1 MDVVGTEVEVMG
13 ETPLPGAVL
22 AGLIGHGIQASR
34 TPRMHM
40 EEGAAVGFP
49 YDYRLIDLPLGMG
62 ETALAQLLNNLEDA
76 GYRGINVTVP
86 YKREILT
93 HLDALSDDARAVGAV
108 NTVLF
113 TKDGRIG
120 HNTDYWGFAESL
132 RRGLPDAA
140 RDHVLLLGAGGAGH
154 AVAHALV
161 DAGVGQL
168 LVRDMN
174 HALAD
179 ELVDELN
186 ARVGPGRARTVTDI
200 GEAAGIADGIVN
212 ATPVGMLKMPGMPI
226 DGVLIASRQWVAD
239 IVYFPLETEL
249 LAHARAKGCAVL
261 SGAGMALFQAVRAF
275 ELFTGIAPDADRMKA
290 VFDSFD

>member
-1 MDVVGTEVEVMG
+1 MGTEVEVMG

-62 ETALAQLLNNLEDA
+62 ETALAQLLSNLEDA

-186 ARVGPGRARTVTDI
+186 ARVGPGRARAVTDI

-226 DGVLIASRQWVAD
+226 DGALIAPRQWVAD

-249 LAHARAKGCAVL
+249 LAHARVKGCAVL

-275 ELFTGIAPDADRMKA
+275 ELFTGITPDADRMKA

>member
-1 MDVVGTEVEVMG
+1 MGTEVEVMG
-13 ETPLPGAVL
+13 EAPLPGAVL

-62 ETALAQLLNNLEDA
+62 EIALAQLLNNLEDA
-76 GYRGINVTVP
+76 GYCGINVTVP

-161 DAGVGQL
+161 DAGVRQL

-174 HALAD
+174 QALAD

-186 ARVGPGRARTVTDI
+186 ARVGPGRARAVTDI
-200 GEAAGIADGIVN
+200 GEAAGAADGIVN

-226 DGVLIASRQWVAD
+226 DGALIAPRQWVAD

-275 ELFTGIAPDADRMKA
+275 ELFTGVTPDADRMKA

>member
-13 ETPLPGAVL
+13 EAPLPGAVL

-62 ETALAQLLNNLEDA
+62 EIALAQLLNNLEDA
-76 GYRGINVTVP
+76 GYCGINVTVP

-161 DAGVGQL
+161 DAGVRQL

-174 HALAD
+174 QALAD

-186 ARVGPGRARTVTDI
+186 ARVGPGRARAVTDI
-200 GEAAGIADGIVN
+200 GEAAGAADGIVN

-226 DGVLIASRQWVAD
+226 DGALIAPRQWVAD

-275 ELFTGIAPDADRMKA
+275 ELFTGVTPDADRMKA

>member
-1 MDVVGTEVEVMG
+1 MGTEVEVTG

-186 ARVGPGRARTVTDI
+186 ARVGLGRARTVTDI
-200 GEAAGIADGIVN
+200 GEAAGAADGIVN

-226 DGVLIASRQWVAD
+226 DGALIAPRQWVAD

-275 ELFTGIAPDADRMKA
+275 ELFTGVTPDADRMKA

>member
-1 MDVVGTEVEVMG
+1 
-13 ETPLPGAVL
+13 
-22 AGLIGHGIQASR
+22 
-34 TPRMHM
+34 M
-40 EEGAAVGFP
+40 EEGAAIGLP
-49 YDYRLIDLPLGMG
+49 YEYRLIDLPPGIG
-62 ETALAQLLNNLEDA
+62 ETALAQLLNNLEDS

-113 TKDGRIG
+113 TRDGRIG

-140 RDHVLLLGAGGAGH
+140 RNHVLLLGAGGAGH
-154 AVAHALV
+154 AVAHALI
-161 DAGVGQL
+161 DAGVGTL
-168 LVRDMN
+168 LVCDMN
-174 HALAD
+174 RDLATSLVAELNERAGAGRA
-179 ELVDELN
+179 ELVGDV
-186 ARVGPGRARTVTDI
+186 AV
-200 GEAAGIADGIVN
+200 AAKAADGIVN

-226 DGVLIASRQWVAD
+226 EGALVGPRHWVAD

-275 ELFTGIAPDADRMKA
+275 ELFTGIAPDAGRMKA

>member
-1 MDVVGTEVEVMG
+1 MGTEVEVMG

-62 ETALAQLLNNLEDA
+62 ETALAQLLSNLEDA

-226 DGVLIASRQWVAD
+226 DGALIAPRQWVAD

-249 LAHARAKGCAVL
+249 LAHARVKGCVVL

-275 ELFTGIAPDADRMKA
+275 ELFTGITPDADRMKA

>member
-1 MDVVGTEVEVMG
+1 MGTEVEVMG

-62 ETALAQLLNNLEDA
+62 ETALAQLLSNLEDA

-226 DGVLIASRQWVAD
+226 DGALIAPRQWVAD

-249 LAHARAKGCAVL
+249 LAHARVKGCAVL

-275 ELFTGIAPDADRMKA
+275 ELFTGITPDADRMKA

>member
-1 MDVVGTEVEVMG
+1 MGTEVEVMG

-62 ETALAQLLNNLEDA
+62 ETALAQLLRNLEGA

-86 YKREILT
+86 YKREVLT

-226 DGVLIASRQWVAD
+226 DGVLIAPRQWVAD

-275 ELFTGIAPDADRMKA
+275 ELFTGITPDADRMKA

>member
-1 MDVVGTEVEVMG
+1 MGVVEIQVDGIG
-13 ETPLPGAVL
+13 EASLPDCVL
-22 AGLIGHGIQASR
+22 AGLIGNSIQASR

-40 EEGAAVGFP
+40 DEGAALGFS
-49 YDYRLIDLPLGMG
+49 YEYRLIDLPRDLG
-62 ETALAQLLNNLEDA
+62 EAALARILSDLEDA
-76 GYRGINVTVP
+76 GYCGVNVTVP
-86 YKREILT
+86 YKRDILT

-132 RRGLPDAA
+132 RRGLPDVA
-140 RDHVLLLGAGGAGH
+140 RDKVLLMGAGGAGH
-154 AVAHALV
+154 AVAHALI
-161 DAGVGQL
+161 DGGVGTL
-168 LVRDMN
+168 LVCDTNRD
-174 HALAD
+174 LATSLVSELNERAGAGRA
-179 ELVDELN
+179 ELVEDV
-186 ARVGPGRARTVTDI
+186 AD
-200 GEAAGIADGIVN
+200 AAGSADGIVN

-226 DGVLIASRQWVAD
+226 DGALVEPRHWVAD
-239 IVYFPLETEL
+239 IVYFPLETKL

-275 ELFTGIAPDADRMKA
+275 ELFTGVTPDADRMKA

>member
-1 MDVVGTEVEVMG
+1 MNVVGTEVEVMG
-13 ETPLPGAVL
+13 EAPLPGAVL

-40 EEGAAVGFP
+40 EEGAAAGFP

-62 ETALAQLLNNLEDA
+62 EIALAQLLRNLEDA
-76 GYRGINVTVP
+76 GYCGINVTVP

-161 DAGVGQL
+161 DAGVRQL

-174 HALAD
+174 QALAD

-186 ARVGPGRARTVTDI
+186 ARVGPGRARAVTDI
-200 GEAAGIADGIVN
+200 GEAAGAADGIVN

-226 DGVLIASRQWVAD
+226 DGALIAPRQWVAD

-275 ELFTGIAPDADRMKA
+275 ELFTGVTPDADRMKA